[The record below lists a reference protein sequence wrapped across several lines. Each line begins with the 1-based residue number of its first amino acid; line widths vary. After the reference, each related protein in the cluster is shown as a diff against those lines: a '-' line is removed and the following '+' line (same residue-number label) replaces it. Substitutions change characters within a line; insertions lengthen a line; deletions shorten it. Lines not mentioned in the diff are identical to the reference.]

1 MYTPLAR
8 LYIHPLRINFVFT
21 LPLPKTPLPYNH
33 LAFSDNFSNQ
43 TELADKH
50 IKQVVFQ
57 KERLNLSL
65 LNTFDRNHASERSTP
80 TPTLPPFTPSYKWKG
95 KKKKNGTLFGKHWS
109 LFFSCDKLIEIH
121 NFLFTSICI
130 TPQCRV
136 EEKKFHGKLLNS
148 VDQSSS
154 VNYSLQGKVTFVTQ
168 FSYRKSKLKF
178 LPLRTP
184 PFPLR
189 VTKIFAFELSQYK
202 NIIIILV
209 RRLSSILPKMKTGVI
224 RSPGNF

>member
-43 TELADKH
+43 TELVNKH
-50 IKQVVFQ
+50 IKQVVFLERKAQFKSVKYIRQ
-57 KERLNLSL
+57 KPCLRTVYTDTN
-65 LNTFDRNHASERSTP
+65 
-80 TPTLPPFTPSYKWKG
+80 PSPLVQMKG
-95 KKKKNGTLFGKHWS
+95 KEKKENGTLFGKHLS
-109 LFFSCDKLIEIH
+109 LVFSCDKLIEIH

-136 EEKKFHGKLLNS
+136 EKKKFHGKLLNS

-168 FSYRKSKLKF
+168 FSYRKSELKF
-178 LPLRTP
+178 LPLRTL

-209 RRLSSILPKMKTGVI
+209 QRLSSILPKMKTGVI